1 MKTPELLTK
10 RLRLRADYQC
20 TQYQSYNDNRQTTME
35 GITMN
40 QRLYKSNREK
50 MIDGVCGGVAEFF
63 NIDPTLVRLAWILF
77 CAMGGSGILAY
88 LVAAI
93 IIPRSPEF

>member
-1 MKTPELLTK
+1 
-10 RLRLRADYQC
+10 
-20 TQYQSYNDNRQTTME
+20 
-35 GITMN
+35 MN

-77 CAMGGSGILAY
+77 CAMGGSRNLAY
-88 LVAAI
+88 HVAAI

>member
-1 MKTPELLTK
+1 MKPPELLTEC
-10 RLRLRADYQC
+10 LRLRADYQC
-20 TQYQSYNDNRQTTME
+20 TQYQSYNDNGHTTME
-35 GITMN
+35 GTTMN

>member
-1 MKTPELLTK
+1 
-10 RLRLRADYQC
+10 
-20 TQYQSYNDNRQTTME
+20 
-35 GITMN
+35 MN

-93 IIPRSPEF
+93 ILPRSPEY

>member
-1 MKTPELLTK
+1 
-10 RLRLRADYQC
+10 
-20 TQYQSYNDNRQTTME
+20 
-35 GITMN
+35 MN
-40 QRLYKSNREK
+40 QILYKSNREK

>member
-1 MKTPELLTK
+1 
-10 RLRLRADYQC
+10 
-20 TQYQSYNDNRQTTME
+20 
-35 GITMN
+35 MN
-40 QRLYKSNREK
+40 KKLYKVAQGK
-50 MIDGVCGGVAEFF
+50 VLCGVCGGVAEFF

>member
-1 MKTPELLTK
+1 
-10 RLRLRADYQC
+10 
-20 TQYQSYNDNRQTTME
+20 
-35 GITMN
+35 MN

-50 MIDGVCGGVAEFF
+50 MIDGVCGGVAEYF

-88 LVAAI
+88 LVAAVV
-93 IIPRSPEF
+93 IPRSPEF